1 MLTLERQMLKRSTL
15 MDGSRLGAHCAL
27 FFAPAILLAIA
38 LGCSSPSADGQE
50 ARDSLVAVGVA
61 RRAGA
66 FTLTVDDVRD
76 SVVLPG
82 DLGFRSLEPGGR
94 YLALDVTITNSTEV
108 DQPFT
113 LQRINVVD
121 VYGKHLNYMVYP
133 ADIVTPRPWLRA
145 EAHQTTIYVEVPPA
159 VVAHALQ
166 FDADGKRD
174 PTMFA
179 LSRPA
184 P

>member
-1 MLTLERQMLKRSTL
+1 
-15 MDGSRLGAHCAL
+15 MDGSRLGSRCAL
-27 FFAPAILLAIA
+27 VVAPAILLAIA

-50 ARDSLVAVGVA
+50 ASYYLVAVGVA
-61 RRAGA
+61 RRTGA
-66 FTLTVDDVRD
+66 FSLRVGDVRD

-108 DQPFT
+108 EHPFT
-113 LQRINVVD
+113 LLRINVVD
-121 VYGKHLNYMVYP
+121 VHGRHLNYMVYP
-133 ADIVTPRPWLRA
+133 ADIVTPRPWLGA

-159 VVAHALQ
+159 AVAHALQ
-166 FDADGKRD
+166 FDADGKRH

-184 P
+184 A